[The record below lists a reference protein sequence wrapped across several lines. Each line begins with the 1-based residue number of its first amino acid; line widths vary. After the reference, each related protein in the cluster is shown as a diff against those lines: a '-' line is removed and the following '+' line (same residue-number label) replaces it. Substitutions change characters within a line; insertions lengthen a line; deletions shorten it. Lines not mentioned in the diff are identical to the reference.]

1 MKIIIYS
8 REYFLHRHIENKGLD
23 YNPALYN
30 RIWNLMSKEVLV
42 RQLYI
47 SELSNLTGI
56 SKRTL
61 HHYDHIDL
69 IKPSLGNNASN
80 GYRLYSEEDL
90 LKLRQV
96 ISLKAFGFKLA
107 QIKNMLDPKL
117 DLSVPLKKQL
127 ESLEKRTKAF
137 NEVNKILQEVI
148 FSYHINK
155 NVSWEDVIKR
165 IEIYR
170 NLYNH
175 MKK

>member
-1 MKIIIYS
+1 M
-8 REYFLHRHIENKGLD
+8 
-23 YNPALYN
+23 
-30 RIWNLMSKEVLV
+30 

-107 QIKNMLDPKL
+107 QIKDMLDPKF

-127 ESLEKRTKAF
+127 ELF
-137 NEVNKILQEVI
+137 NYL
-148 FSYHINK
+148 
-155 NVSWEDVIKR
+155 
-165 IEIYR
+165 
-170 NLYNH
+170 NLC
-175 MKK
+175 